1 MSTSVILT
9 VTCRRQEASEASK
22 TSEASE
28 ASETSEIDIHDTCKC
43 CLGSIEP
50 GEWFEQTMCKH
61 DVHAKCMM
69 LWVAHLEYL
78 GKEPT
83 CPYCRTP
90 IPLYEGLESEPEDER
105 ARNIIEK
112 AGGGYWHKGVLFA
125 NEALSLVRPP
135 PTGEI
140 FDIEHHPR
148 EDSPTPRIVV
158 VPRQRS

>member
-9 VTCRRQEASEASK
+9 VTCKRQETLE
-22 TSEASE
+22 TSEI
-28 ASETSEIDIHDTCKC
+28 SEIDIHDTCKC

-50 GEWFEQTMCKH
+50 GEWFEQTITCKH

-69 LWVAHLEYL
+69 RWVAHLEYL

-90 IPLYEGLESEPEDER
+90 IQIYEGPESEPEEQL
-105 ARNIIEK
+105 ARHIVEQ
-112 AGGGYWHKGVLFA
+112 AGGGYWQDGMLFA
-125 NEALSLVRPP
+125 NEALSLVRPR

-140 FDIEHHPR
+140 FEIEHHPR
-148 EDSPTPRIVV
+148 ADSSTPSIVV
-158 VPRQRS
+158 VPRRRS